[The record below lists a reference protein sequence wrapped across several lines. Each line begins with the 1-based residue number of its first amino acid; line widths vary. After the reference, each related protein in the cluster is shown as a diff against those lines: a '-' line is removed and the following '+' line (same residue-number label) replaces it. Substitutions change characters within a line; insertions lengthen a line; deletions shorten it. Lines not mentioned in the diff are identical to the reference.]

1 MPLCRFP
8 DLVSINIAPSVRI
21 LLLEDTVGRM
31 RRDTLV
37 FAFVVS
43 FVPFDAGIVLLAAL
57 LAFVCF
63 YERVLRAGA
72 SVSAVILTTA
82 RRLLRCFAFL
92 LVDVVTTCFS
102 TLGAT
107 RTCSLKAVR
116 LCTLVPC
123 YVTNPMDRVYRL
135 VGSVLRSGCIAL
147 LS

>member
-1 MPLCRFP
+1 
-8 DLVSINIAPSVRI
+8 
-21 LLLEDTVGRM
+21 M
-31 RRDTLV
+31 RRNTLV
-37 FAFVVS
+37 FVFIVS
-43 FVPFDAGIVLLAAL
+43 LDPFDAGIALIAAL
-57 LAFVCF
+57 LATFCF
-63 YERVLRAGA
+63 CARVLRAGA
-72 SVSAVILTTA
+72 SALAVILTAA
-82 RRLLRCFAFL
+82 RRLLCCFAFL